1 MCGYSGRKQCIC
13 MLLEGEG
20 HAARRVITVGGC
32 HKGTSGIRV
41 RAEQDRTEAE
51 GLDRVHNAWFRFGN
65 TCLMKESP

>member
-20 HAARRVITVGGC
+20 HAARRVIAVGGC

-41 RAEQDRTEAE
+41 RAEQDRSGGT
-51 GLDRVHNAWFRFGN
+51 G
-65 TCLMKESP
+65 